1 MNERARIVILEKD
14 AYVSFANCGLPYY
27 LGGEIT
33 DRERLLIAK
42 PALFERRFRI
52 EVRTRHEVMSID
64 RAARTISVQ
73 DLEAGRRYEEH
84 YDKLILAPGASPLVP
99 SIPGTAAR
107 GVFTLRTLDDADR
120 IARGHAGRAAGR
132 RRGRRLRGPGD
143 RRAVPRRGLEVA
155 LVEMQ
160 SQVMPLLDREMAEPL
175 HRQLEYHGLRLEL
188 GRGLAAIEERDGTV
202 AGGSASPTARTC
214 RPTSS
219 CWAWACDPT
228 SAWRR
233 TPDWPSGPAAAS
245 PRMSGCAPPTRT
257 STPSATPP
265 SMPSG

>member
-1 MNERARIVILEKD
+1 MDPATVTAPTILIVGGVAGGASAAARARRMNEQARIVILEKD

-52 EVRTRHEVMSID
+52 EVRTRHEVVSID

-99 SIPGTAAR
+99 PIPGVDAR

-120 IARGHAGRAAGR
+120 IAAAMPRVRRGR
-132 RRGRRLRGPGD
+132 RRGWRLRRPGD
-143 RRAVPRRGLEVA
+143 RRAVPPPRARGGARRDAVA
-155 LVEMQ
+155 G
-160 SQVMPLLDREMAEPL
+160 
-175 HRQLEYHGLRLEL
+175 H
-188 GRGLAAIEERDGTV
+188 AAAGPRDG
-202 AGGSASPTARTC
+202 
-214 RPTSS
+214 
-219 CWAWACDPT
+219 
-228 SAWRR
+228 
-233 TPDWPSGPAAAS
+233 
-245 PRMSGCAPPTRT
+245 
-257 STPSATPP
+257 
-265 SMPSG
+265 